1 MSATDP
7 SEVQLLV
14 ATDHREILSGPT
26 EPAALDRP
34 PRHPVRQGLGHSL
47 VANRKALTG
56 MIILA
61 LFVAVA
67 LLAPVLAP
75 GDPST
80 ITSLGAQPPSAE
92 HLFGTTAK
100 GQDVLAL
107 TMWGARSSLLVGF
120 VVGIAATF
128 IGLLVG
134 LSSAYLGG
142 RADNSLSLL
151 TNVFLLIPGL
161 PLLVILAAFLP
172 TGMTTV
178 ILVLTFTGWAGSAR
192 VLRSQALSIRG
203 KDFVAAAIVTGE
215 RAGWIMFREIL
226 PNMASIVMITLIGSV
241 IFGIGAQ
248 AGLEFLGLGDVSV
261 VSWGTNLYWASND
274 GALMS
279 GTWWAFVPSGA
290 AIALVAFA
298 LALINYGVDEVTNP
312 RLRSTRRRRTS
323 RRAAPGSATHQ
334 EVNR

>member
-7 SEVQLLV
+7 AEVPLLV
-14 ATDHREILSGPT
+14 STDRQQDPTRATDPSG
-26 EPAALDRP
+26 LDRRP
-34 PRHPVRQGLGHSL
+34 GRRPRQGLGHSL

-61 LFVAVA
+61 LFVVVA
-67 LLAPVLAP
+67 LLAPLLAP
-75 GDPST
+75 GNPSL
-80 ITSLGAQPPSAE
+80 ITSLGAQAPSAE
-92 HLFGTTAK
+92 HLLGTTPK

-120 VVGIAATF
+120 VVGLAATA

-134 LSSAYLGG
+134 LSSAYFGG
-142 RADNSLSLL
+142 RADNVLSLL

-172 TGMTTV
+172 TGMVTV

-203 KDFVAAAIVTGE
+203 KDFVSAAIVTGE
-215 RAGWIMFREIL
+215 RRAWVMFREIL

-312 RLRSTRRRRTS
+312 RLRSTRRKNARR
-323 RRAAPGSATHQ
+323 REALASATHT
-334 EVNR
+334 EVTR

>member
-7 SEVQLLV
+7 AEVQLLV

-67 LLAPVLAP
+67 LLAPLLAP

-80 ITSLGAQPPSAE
+80 ITSIGAQPPSAE

-120 VVGIAATF
+120 VVGIAT
-128 IGLLVG
+128 
-134 LSSAYLGG
+134 
-142 RADNSLSLL
+142 R
-151 TNVFLLIPGL
+151 
-161 PLLVILAAFLP
+161 
-172 TGMTTV
+172 
-178 ILVLTFTGWAGSAR
+178 
-192 VLRSQALSIRG
+192 
-203 KDFVAAAIVTGE
+203 
-215 RAGWIMFREIL
+215 
-226 PNMASIVMITLIGSV
+226 
-241 IFGIGAQ
+241 
-248 AGLEFLGLGDVSV
+248 
-261 VSWGTNLYWASND
+261 
-274 GALMS
+274 
-279 GTWWAFVPSGA
+279 VPS
-290 AIALVAFA
+290 AIAMWLKPGAGCSSGG
-298 LALINYGVDEVTNP
+298 L
-312 RLRSTRRRRTS
+312 TS
-323 RRAAPGSATHQ
+323 SRAICAS
-334 EVNR
+334 